1 MPRTKSP
8 ELVAAAADPASRL
21 VIMGFDD
28 GRFCLMVHRESET
41 LIHAN
46 LDGSLKLY
54 PRVED
59 ILAWVLRH
67 TGRTEV
73 MISTKNWRPPA
84 RRKRAI
90 EGRVSIARPARTE
103 IGPEP

>member
-8 ELVAAAADPASRL
+8 EFMAAAADPTTRL
-21 VIMGFDD
+21 EISGFDD
-28 GRFCLMVHRESET
+28 GHFCLMAHREGET

-46 LDGSLKLY
+46 PDGSLKMY

-59 ILAWVLRH
+59 ILAWLHRH

-84 RRKRAI
+84 SRRR
-90 EGRVSIARPARTE
+90 G
-103 IGPEP
+103 